1 MFLLRLVC
9 GAALILWALAPDRA
23 KGEEFYQDFSEK
35 GAGFY
40 GPGRELAA
48 PDTLSAVRLG
58 LLGPSKG
65 TAGKQL
71 RQGVEL
77 AVEEA
82 NAAGG
87 YIRADGRSLL
97 YEIAFRPDD
106 GPWGVV
112 ALQVVR
118 LCQEDQVWA
127 VIGAL
132 DGERAHAAELVVA
145 KLWVPVVTP
154 AAGDLTI
161 DYANVPWVFRLMPD
175 DRSQAE
181 LLLQAAQERG
191 WKRLVLASEGA
202 RDARLASERVL
213 EGARGLSESLLL
225 HVEYDPNAPEGS
237 VSRLMQVRPD
247 ALLVWGRPEGAV
259 ELIAGLRRAGLQ
271 APVLVPAP
279 LVIPETAARGEE
291 LGALFGAAPL
301 DLDGDDPP
309 LAEFRARYRRRTGEE
324 PAAIAAYAYE
334 AARMV
339 IVAIERAGLNRAR
352 LRDELARLRYAGL
365 TGEVSFNSLGGYGRL
380 PVLVELRDGEWV
392 PR

>member
-1 MFLLRLVC
+1 MSLLRLAR
-9 GAALILWALAPDRA
+9 GAALVLLALTAGQA
-23 KGEEFYQDFSEK
+23 KGEEFYQDFSQK
-35 GAGFY
+35 GAGFH
-40 GPGRELAA
+40 GPGRELEA

-71 RQGVEL
+71 WQGAAL

-87 YIRADGRSLL
+87 YVRTDGRKLP
-97 YEIAFRPDD
+97 YEIVFLPDD

-112 ALQVVR
+112 ARQVVR
-118 LCQEDQVWA
+118 LCQEDRVWA
-127 VIGAL
+127 VVGAL

-181 LLLQAAQERG
+181 LLLRAAREHG
-191 WKRLVLASEGA
+191 WKRLALATEGA
-202 RDARLASERVL
+202 RDARLASERIL
-213 EGARGLSESLLL
+213 EAARRQNESLLL
-225 HVEYDPNAPEGS
+225 HVEYDPYAPGGS
-237 VSRLMQVRPD
+237 VSRLTQVRPD

-259 ELIAGLRRAGLQ
+259 ELIAGLRRAGLH

-279 LVIPETAARGEE
+279 LVAPETAARSAE

-301 DLDGDDPP
+301 DMEGSDPGIV
-309 LAEFRARYRRRTGEE
+309 EFRDRYQQRTGEA
-324 PAAIAAYAYE
+324 PGVIAGYTYE
-334 AARMV
+334 ATRMV
-339 IVAIERAGLNRAR
+339 ISALERAGLNRAR
-352 LRDELARLRYAGL
+352 LRDELARLPYAGL
-365 TGEVSFNSLGGYGRL
+365 TGEVSFNSLGGYGRP
-380 PVLVELRDGEWV
+380 PVLVELRDGRWV
-392 PR
+392 AR

>member
-1 MFLLRLVC
+1 MFFLRLVC
-9 GAALILWALAPDRA
+9 GAAFVSLTLAMGQA
-23 KGEEFYQDFSEK
+23 KENDPYTDFSEK
-35 GAGFY
+35 GAGFH
-40 GPGRELAA
+40 GPGRELEA
-48 PDTLSAVRLG
+48 PDTLSVVRLG

-65 TAGKQL
+65 TAGAQL
-71 RQGVEL
+71 HQGVEL

-87 YIRADGRSLL
+87 HVRTDGRILP
-97 YEIAFRPDD
+97 YEIVFRPDD

-112 ALQVVR
+112 ARQVVR

-181 LLLQAAQERG
+181 LLLRAARERG

-213 EGARGLSESLLL
+213 EAARRLNESLLL
-225 HVEYDPNAPEGS
+225 HVEYDPYAPVES
-237 VSRLMQVRPD
+237 IPRLMQVRPD
-247 ALLVWGRPEGAV
+247 ALLVWGRPEGV
-259 ELIAGLRRAGLQ
+259 IELIAGLRRAGLPV
-271 APVLVPAP
+271 PVLVPAP
-279 LVIPETAARGEE
+279 LVVPETAARSAE

-301 DLDGDDPP
+301 DLEGSAPA
-309 LAEFRARYRRRTGEE
+309 LVEFRDRYRRRTGEE

-339 IVAIERAGLNRAR
+339 IVAIERTGLNRAR

-365 TGEVSFNSLGGYGRL
+365 TGEVSFNSLGGYGRP
-380 PVLVELRDGEWV
+380 PVLVELRGGEWV
-392 PR
+392 RR